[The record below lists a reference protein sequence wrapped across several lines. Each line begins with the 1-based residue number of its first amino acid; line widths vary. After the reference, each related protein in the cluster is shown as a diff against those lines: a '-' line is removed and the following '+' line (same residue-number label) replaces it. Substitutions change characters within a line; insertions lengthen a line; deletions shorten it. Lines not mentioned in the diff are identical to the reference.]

1 MKKTLKAY
9 RAMAWIVGTLIIIL
23 YVAVA
28 LKYLTTDGSDTQKL
42 GSDVTSVVG
51 FAHGWLYMVYL
62 VLVAVLAR
70 NSRWSIPF
78 TITTLLVG
86 LIPVATFWAERRAT
100 GLVRAKFPETA
111 EGVSQSA

>member
-1 MKKTLKAY
+1 MKKTLNAY

-23 YVAVA
+23 YAGVA
-28 LKYLTTDGSDTQKL
+28 LKYLTTDGTDIQRFGTDL
-42 GSDVTSVVG
+42 TSVVG
-51 FAHGWLYMVYL
+51 LAHGWLYMVYL

-70 NSRWSIPF
+70 NSKWSIPF

-100 GLVRAKFPETA
+100 RLVRAAHPEFATQ
-111 EGVSQSA
+111 V

>member
-1 MKKTLKAY
+1 MDKTLKAY

-28 LKYLTTDGSDTQKL
+28 VKYLATDGTDLQRT

-51 FAHGWLYMVYL
+51 LAHGWLYMVYL

-70 NSRWSIPF
+70 RTRWSIPF

-86 LIPVATFWAERRAT
+86 LVPVATFWAERRAT
-100 GLVRAKFPETA
+100 ALVLAATPSSTSA
-111 EGVSQSA
+111 ASGV

>member
-1 MKKTLKAY
+1 VKNTLKAY
-9 RAMAWIVGTLIIIL
+9 RVLAWIVGTLIIIL

-28 LKYLTTDGSDTQKL
+28 LKYLTTDGTDIQKF

-51 FAHGWLYMVYL
+51 LAHGWLYMVYL

-70 NSRWSIPF
+70 NTRWSIPF

-86 LIPVATFWAERRAT
+86 LVPFATFWAERRAT
-100 GLVRAKFPETA
+100 RLVRAKFPETVA
-111 EGVSQSA
+111 SGR

>member
-1 MKKTLKAY
+1 VDKTLKAY
-9 RAMAWIVGTLIIIL
+9 RVLAWIVGTLIIVL

-28 LKYLTTDGSDTQKL
+28 LKYLTSEGSDIQKL
-42 GSDVTSVVG
+42 GSDVTAVVG

-70 NSRWSIPF
+70 NTRWSIPF

-86 LIPVATFWAERRAT
+86 LVPVATFWAERRAT
-100 GLVRAKFPETA
+100 RLVREKFPET
-111 EGVSQSA
+111 V

>member
-1 MKKTLKAY
+1 VEKTLKAY
-9 RAMAWIVGTLIIIL
+9 RIFAWIVGTLIIVL

-28 LKYLTTDGSDTQKL
+28 LKYLTTDGTDIQKL

-70 NSRWSIPF
+70 AARWSIPF

-100 GLVRAKFPETA
+100 RLVRAKLPTA
-111 EGVSQSA
+111 

>member
-9 RAMAWIVGTLIIIL
+9 RVMAWIVGTLIIVL

-28 LKYLTTDGSDTQKL
+28 LKYLTTDGSGIQKF

-62 VLVAVLAR
+62 VLVAILAR
-70 NSRWSIPF
+70 NARWSIPF
-78 TITTLLVG
+78 TVTTLLMG
-86 LIPVATFWAERRAT
+86 LVPVATFWAERRAT
-100 GLVRAKFPETA
+100 RLVHAKFPE
-111 EGVSQSA
+111 EV